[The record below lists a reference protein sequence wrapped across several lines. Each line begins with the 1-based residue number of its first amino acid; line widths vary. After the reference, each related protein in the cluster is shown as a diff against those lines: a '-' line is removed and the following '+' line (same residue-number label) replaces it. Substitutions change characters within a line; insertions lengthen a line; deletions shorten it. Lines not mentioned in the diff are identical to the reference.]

1 MKEIIDE
8 INKGNIVIT
17 PTDTVYGIQ
26 GDATNIDAIK
36 KAFEAKQRENKPL
49 LILVSSIS
57 MLEKYV
63 SEITDLQR
71 EIINKY
77 WPNTLTILFKK
88 NNNLSDELTCGS
100 EFVGV
105 RMPNNK
111 LLLDIMNEIGKPL
124 FSTSANISGE
134 PTIISIDLLNDNLK
148 NHIAYILDDGEKTNI
163 SSTLIKVEN
172 DKITFLREG
181 ELAKN
186 LKEDYN
192 L

>member
-134 PTIISIDLLNDNLK
+134 PTITSVDLLNDNLK
-148 NHIAYILDDGEKTNI
+148 SHIAYILDDGEKTNI
-163 SSTLIKVEN
+163 SSTLIKVED

-186 LKEDYN
+186 IKEDYN